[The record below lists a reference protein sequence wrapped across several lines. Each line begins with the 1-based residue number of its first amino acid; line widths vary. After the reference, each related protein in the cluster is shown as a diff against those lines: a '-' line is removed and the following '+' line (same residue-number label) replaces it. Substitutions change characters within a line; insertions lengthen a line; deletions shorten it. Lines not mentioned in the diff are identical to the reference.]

1 MKEMLRI
8 AMFGQKNLSREGG
21 VELVVKEL
29 CSRLADKGYQITCYN
44 RSSNKGNNIDFSESD
59 NLPNVRQVYVPT
71 IEKKGLAA
79 VTASAFAA
87 LYSALGRYD
96 VVHIHAEG
104 PAFFARLPKL
114 FGKRGIVT
122 IHGDAQI
129 ISRKNMGQMAA

>member
-59 NLPNVRQVYVPT
+59 
-71 IEKKGLAA
+71 KG
-79 VTASAFAA
+79 S
-87 LYSALGRYD
+87 S
-96 VVHIHAEG
+96 I
-104 PAFFARLPKL
+104 
-114 FGKRGIVT
+114 
-122 IHGDAQI
+122 
-129 ISRKNMGQMAA
+129 N